1 MASYKVHFIFECS
14 PETHWGVE
22 TDDEVI
28 INGAAHYKDG
38 DECFDSEGKES
49 KIKNWEDVVDDITSK
64 WENDSLDEFNDI
76 DQSKK
81 NPYNN
86 GNSEFE
92 HGTGD
97 TNFETTKIEI
107 YSDINWE
114 NLIET
119 KKL

>member
-28 INGAAHYKDG
+28 INGEAHYKDG

-49 KIKNWEDVVDDITSK
+49 KIKNWEDVVDDITTR
-64 WENDSLDEFNDI
+64 WENDSLDEFNYI

>member
-1 MASYKVHFIFECS
+1 MNSI
-14 PETHWGVE
+14 TL
-22 TDDEVI
+22 
-28 INGAAHYKDG
+28 IN
-38 DECFDSEGKES
+38 
-49 KIKNWEDVVDDITSK
+49 
-64 WENDSLDEFNDI
+64 
-76 DQSKK
+76 QKK